1 MKKKLMLL
9 CLLAGITVIPGYC
22 VEITVNSGET
32 VTGDIVKIAKNKYCI
47 VQAQDGT
54 IKKVISDQIKD
65 VINISETEKQFL
77 GINTNLLLGINFNN
91 FIPSNAD
98 FKTSY
103 GENIVYPELDFVF
116 ENILPYFDITADIG
130 MLSKS
135 AAVTDYITPVNKT
148 LTVSGGYTVDEKT
161 DILSA
166 TSKINIMPV
175 TIGLR
180 YSTIICHKFSPYIG
194 INIGPYV
201 IEESMSYQEKV
212 TVTHGN
218 NVADPKA
225 NTIETYNRVENSNT
239 VSDTNLGYQLRAGIV
254 IPITKNIF
262 TRIELMQSAINSKG
276 VDLGGNSAGLNIS
289 YIFRYKKI

>member
-1 MKKKLMLL
+1 MML

-194 INIGPYV
+194 
-201 IEESMSYQEKV
+201 
-212 TVTHGN
+212 T
-218 NVADPKA
+218 
-225 NTIETYNRVENSNT
+225 NTIETFNRVENSNT